1 MAGLI
6 RNPLPIVNAQGLVIT
21 YERWAG
27 DSRVVHS
34 IPFQQAFQAPG
45 KGTKVNGESRRR
57 QQARTENGGFLS
69 QPVNKM
75 LIPVNT

>member
-1 MAGLI
+1 MAGLT
-6 RNPLPIVNAQGLVIT
+6 RNSNAQGLVIN

-34 IPFQQAFQAPG
+34 IPFQQALQAPG
-45 KGTKVNGESRRR
+45 KGAKANGKSRRR
-57 QQARTENGGFLS
+57 QQVRTENGGFLS
-69 QPVNKM
+69 QQVNKM

>member
-1 MAGLI
+1 MAGLT
-6 RNPLPIVNAQGLVIT
+6 RNPLAIVNAQGLVIN

-34 IPFQQAFQAPG
+34 IPFQPALQLPG
-45 KGTKVNGESRRR
+45 KGAKANGKSRRR